1 MPSLFIGASRSI
13 SDYASLYIR
22 LDISKYSNVCWKEFW
37 CFNYLQSCIFQY
49 EFVSNKHA
57 NRNFV
62 NILNYVITFHD
73 QAIPRKNP
81 PVKPP
86 ARYTFSAANSWNC
99 SKPFWKKEQ
108 RSFNKRPNSICY
120 SYYFTSNQQLRIRH
134 YLSFLWQAGLCLIG
148 SCSAIIRQLLP
159 VDFNIA

>member
-1 MPSLFIGASRSI
+1 M
-13 SDYASLYIR
+13 
-22 LDISKYSNVCWKEFW
+22 DISKHSNVYCKECW

-49 EFVSNKHA
+49 EFLSNNHA

-62 NILNYVITFHD
+62 SILNYVITFHD

-99 SKPFWKKEQ
+99 SKPFWKKSREVSTRGQ
-108 RSFNKRPNSICY
+108 IQFVILIISQVINSLGFDITFPFFDRLAFVLSAAAAQSLDSCC
-120 SYYFTSNQQLRIRH
+120 QLT
-134 YLSFLWQAGLCLIG
+134 LT
-148 SCSAIIRQLLP
+148 
-159 VDFNIA
+159 

>member
-1 MPSLFIGASRSI
+1 MPSLFIGASRS
-13 SDYASLYIR
+13 ASLYIR
-22 LDISKYSNVCWKEFW
+22 LDISKYSNVCWKECW

-120 SYYFTSNQQLRIRH
+120 SYFISQVINSLGFDITFPFFDRLAFVLSAAAAQSLDSCCQLT
-134 YLSFLWQAGLCLIG
+134 LT
-148 SCSAIIRQLLP
+148 
-159 VDFNIA
+159 